1 MTEPSSASSLL
12 NCLFCPF
19 REPSPLSSLSL
30 SLTGVVI
37 VNAGDSLLLVVRWGK
52 KRVDDGPDKF
62 MNCSKRKR
70 ARVRVFDFGSA
81 LRPIQ
86 IQTDSA
92 NKKEK
97 QESRNVREREEGGF
111 MSPFPNLEGMYI

>member
-1 MTEPSSASSLL
+1 MCDGE
-12 NCLFCPF
+12 
-19 REPSPLSSLSL
+19 
-30 SLTGVVI
+30 
-37 VNAGDSLLLVVRWGK
+37 

-62 MNCSKRKR
+62 MNCSKKKKR

-111 MSPFPNLEGMYI
+111 YVSLSQLGRHVLVHMMSAKRKGQRPKTDNSNV